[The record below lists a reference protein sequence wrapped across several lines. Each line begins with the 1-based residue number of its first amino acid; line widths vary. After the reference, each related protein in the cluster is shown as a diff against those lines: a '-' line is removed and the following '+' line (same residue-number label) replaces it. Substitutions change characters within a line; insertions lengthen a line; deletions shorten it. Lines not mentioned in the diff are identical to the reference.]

1 MPVILSF
8 AACVLIWGSTWY
20 AIEFQ
25 LGTVATEW
33 SVFYRFAIA
42 AILLQ
47 GWCMLRGLKVAFGRS
62 GHILAAGTGIFLFG
76 INYLLV
82 YVGTEHLTSGLVA
95 ICFSTLSMMNIF
107 SARIFLKTPI
117 HMPILGAAALGVT
130 GLALVFGHEIAEF
143 SLANET
149 MIGLGFCLT
158 ATTIASL
165 GNTIAASEKAKAFP
179 ILPFTALGLIYSSAF
194 NFIVA
199 LASGEPMI
207 FDSSAAYIASL
218 LYLAVFGTVVAF
230 TVYLWLIAQIGV
242 ARAGYISVVM
252 PLVALTIST
261 IYEGF
266 VWSAAALTGLALI
279 VLGNAIMTRMKNS
292 HTPVKAPAAATVQ
305 DG

>member
-1 MPVILSF
+1 MPVILAF

-47 GWCMLRGLKVAFGRS
+47 GWCMVRGLRVSFGRH

-82 YVGTEHLTSGLVA
+82 YIGTEHLTSGLVA

-117 HMPILGAAALGVT
+117 HLPVLGAAVLGVT
-130 GLALVFGHEIAEF
+130 GLGLVFGHEIAEF
-143 SLANET
+143 SMADET
-149 MIGLGFCLT
+149 MIGLAFCLA
-158 ATTIASL
+158 ATTTASL
-165 GNTIAASEKAKAFP
+165 GNTIAASEKSKAFS
-179 ILPFTALGLIYSSAF
+179 ILPFTALGLIYSSGF
-194 NFIVA
+194 NLIVA
-199 LASGEPMI
+199 LVSGEPMI
-207 FDSSAAYIASL
+207 FDSSTPYIASL

-230 TVYLWLIAQIGV
+230 TLYLWLIAQIGV

-279 VLGNAIMTRMKNS
+279 IIGNAIMTRLKNS
-292 HTPVKAPAAATVQ
+292 DTQMQTTNQ
-305 DG
+305 DA